1 MIKSAM
7 KIFLAIKF
15 HENLSNKK
23 LIDDISNVLAS
34 SGNVV
39 TVMARDYEKWGEI
52 KFNPDELMK
61 LTFKIIEE
69 SDLLLV
75 EFSEKGVGL
84 GIEAG
89 YAHAKGVP
97 IVVMAKTGS
106 DISSTMRGIA
116 KKVIFYDNPEELG
129 SIVL

>member
-1 MIKSAM
+1 M